1 MKLVLSCKTRRGED
15 IRQYQYWGIDQ
26 SEAIGFVTNTQVRR
40 DAMNIELIYMCQT
53 HKLFVALHTWHRLWR
68 GEGRLGT
75 VSRWEPSAH
84 WLGLVTLSVIINV
97 ECWKSNF
104 TIGSSSFDILQNKT
118 KGSKVT
124 PRHQWLYSLDQFIR
138 REGCLEI
145 FTIHINKKLKISQST
160 MSRQTR
166 SR

>member
-1 MKLVLSCKTRRGED
+1 MRWILNWFICVKL
-15 IRQYQYWGIDQ
+15 INY
-26 SEAIGFVTNTQVRR
+26 
-40 DAMNIELIYMCQT
+40 
-53 HKLFVALHTWHRLWR
+53 LFHTWHRLWR

-75 VSRWEPSAH
+75 VSRWEPSAR

-97 ECWKSNF
+97 DCWKSNF

-138 REGCLEI
+138 REGCFEI
-145 FTIHINKKLKISQST
+145 FTIIWSSGLDYFPGYKYKGTFGIELDWVEVLLSKVWEFVWI
-160 MSRQTR
+160 
-166 SR
+166 